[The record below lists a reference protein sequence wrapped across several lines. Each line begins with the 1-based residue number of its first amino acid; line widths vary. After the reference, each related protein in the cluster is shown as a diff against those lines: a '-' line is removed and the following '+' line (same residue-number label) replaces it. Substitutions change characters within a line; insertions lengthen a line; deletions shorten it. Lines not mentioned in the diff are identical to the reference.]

1 MSTIAAVIGR
11 ILIGAYFVV
20 AGAIILLAPEP
31 ADALFTSA
39 GLVPGLA
46 LTVGLFE
53 VIAGVALALGAMTRI
68 MAIGLAVWTGISI
81 AVFHGQVTQ
90 PAQVPEILMNVA
102 VLGGLLLVFAHTQ
115 IWWSF
120 DSMRAARRADLAN
133 FRAQDRVRE
142 AELAAARQ
150 THDAELRAARAEG
163 AVAAS
168 PIGTPVSSGV
178 STPVAT
184 STTAPHRRWF

>member
-11 ILIGAYFVV
+11 ILIGAYFIVS
-20 AGAIILLAPEP
+20 GAIILLAPAP

-53 VIAGVALALGAMTRI
+53 VIAGVALALGAATRI
-68 MAIGLAVWTGISI
+68 VAILLAVWTGTSI

-90 PAQVPEILMNVA
+90 PAQVPEILMNMA

-133 FRAQDRVRE
+133 FRAQERVRE
-142 AELAAARQ
+142 AELGAARQ

-163 AVAAS
+163 TAAA
-168 PIGTPVSSGV
+168 TPV
-178 STPVAT
+178 TT
-184 STTAPHRRWF
+184 SLADGTATAPRRRWF